1 VTDALPGARYA
12 FAGEYRKVVGE
23 TMFERTKPL
32 LAKHEDQVRMLG
44 VLRGEEL
51 VDFYAA
57 CDVLVLPSVNL
68 TETFGLVQV
77 EAMLCGTPV
86 IASDLPGVREAIRV
100 TGMGKIAPPR
110 NPTVLAETIIDV
122 VKCSAD
128 LVRPRDEI
136 EQTFA
141 IDATVDAY
149 VRLYG
154 GEKSAG

>member
-1 VTDALPGARYA
+1 
-12 FAGEYRKVVGE
+12 
-23 TMFERTKPL
+23 
-32 LAKHEDQVRMLG
+32 
-44 VLRGEEL
+44 
-51 VDFYAA
+51 
-57 CDVLVLPSVNL
+57 
-68 TETFGLVQV
+68 
-77 EAMLCGTPV
+77 
-86 IASDLPGVREAIRV
+86 
-100 TGMGKIAPPR
+100 MGKIAPPR